1 VSAIIGRT
9 LQLAGDLAKFWASL
23 LLFAVLGLI
32 WSLVAI
38 PAYLLLSRRLGTKIG
53 RLGFSRLSGLYVAW
67 LALTRAYRLDL
78 RDMEALGAGPAVI
91 LAPNHPSMIDAVLI
105 MTCHPHIV
113 CVMKSQ
119 LMNNL
124 LLGSGARLARYI
136 SNHPP
141 RRMVLDAVA
150 ELQRGESLLLFPEGT
165 RTIRAPVNSFTT
177 SAGLIAKR
185 ARVPVQTLIVETD
198 SPYLSKGWSPFHRP
212 LLPITFRIRLGRRF
226 EPPEDVRAFDAA
238 LEVYFRAQLADA
250 LQNEWLNARHPP
262 GPG

>member
-1 VSAIIGRT
+1 MGRM
-9 LQLAGDLAKFWASL
+9 LKQAGDRAKFWASL

-38 PAYLLLSRRLGTKIG
+38 PAYLLLSRRLGARIG
-53 RLGFSRLSGLYVAW
+53 RLGFNRLGGLYVAW
-67 LALTRAYRLDL
+67 LALIDAYRFDL
-78 RDMEALGAGPAVI
+78 RDLDALAAGPAVI

-105 MTCHPHIV
+105 MTVHPHMV
-113 CVMKSQ
+113 CVMKSKI
-119 LMNNL
+119 MNNV

-136 SNHPP
+136 SNHRP

-165 RTIRAPVNSFTT
+165 RTNRAPVSSFNT

-185 ARVPVQTLIVETD
+185 ASVPVQTLIVETD

-212 LLPITFRIRLGRRF
+212 ALPITIRIRLGQRF
-226 EPPEDVRAFDAA
+226 EPPENVRAFDAA
-238 LEVYFRAQLADA
+238 LEVYFRAQLANSF
-250 LQNEWLNARHPP
+250 QNDWLNARYPQPP
-262 GPG
+262 D